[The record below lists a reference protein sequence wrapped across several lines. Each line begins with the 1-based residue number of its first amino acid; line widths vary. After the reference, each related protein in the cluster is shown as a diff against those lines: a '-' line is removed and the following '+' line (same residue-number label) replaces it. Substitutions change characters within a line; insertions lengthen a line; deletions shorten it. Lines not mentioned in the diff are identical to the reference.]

1 MKVVKTSKELGEI
14 LAPLR
19 SSSKSIGFVPTM
31 GALHD
36 GHISLIKKALTEND
50 VVVCSIF
57 VNPTQFNDPKDLEK
71 YPRPIEKDIE
81 LLTKAGCHY
90 LFLPE
95 ADDIYADGAEW
106 NHSFGK
112 LEQLWEGA
120 MRPGH
125 FKGVGQVVYKL
136 FNIVQPQHAYFGQ
149 KDFQQTLII
158 QKLIDDFHLP
168 IQLHVCPVVREENG
182 LAMSSRNV
190 RLPAQERL
198 SAGKIYQ
205 ALTYS
210 KELIAK
216 GEKDTHKIIEEANTI
231 LGELPDAHLE
241 YVAIVEPKSLEILEK
256 LPENGPILM
265 IIALRVAGTRL
276 IDNMFIRP

>member
-19 SSSKSIGFVPTM
+19 SSSKRIGFVPTM

-36 GHISLIKKALTEND
+36 GHISLIKNALSEND

-95 ADDIYADGAEW
+95 ANDIYADGAEW
-106 NHSFGK
+106 THSFGK

-149 KDFQQTLII
+149 KDFQQTLIV
-158 QKLIDDFHLP
+158 QKLIDDFQMP
-168 IQLHVCPVVREENG
+168 INLHVCPVMREENG

-205 ALTYS
+205 ALSNS
-210 KELIAK
+210 KNLIAR
-216 GEKDTHKIIEEANTI
+216 GEKNTQKIIAEANAI
-231 LGELPDAHLE
+231 LESLPDAHLE
-241 YVAIVEPKSLEILEK
+241 YVAIVEPKSLEILEN

-265 IIALRVAGTRL
+265 IIAIRVAGTRL
-276 IDNMFIRP
+276 IDNMYIRP